1 MIESC
6 PLYEE
11 LVRVRVVVS
20 GLTVGS
26 VCAQMEEVELRGWID
41 KLQVRLQTCNLDS
54 PQQLQTVL
62 ESLVM
67 KKQSLCET
75 LQHWNGRWV
84 CRRGR
89 QLDG

>member
-1 MIESC
+1 M
-6 PLYEE
+6 
-11 LVRVRVVVS
+11 VWF
-20 GLTVGS
+20 
-26 VCAQMEEVELRGWID
+26 VCVQMEEVELRGWIE
-41 KLQVRLQTCNLDS
+41 KLQMRLQTCSLDS

-84 CRRGR
+84 Y
-89 QLDG
+89 QLEKKLNRKEKH